1 VLYHDGETELLNLRN
16 ECVIWRLP
24 PNEASEGGEDDVI
37 MEDTLDSDDSIDIM
51 EVEEVTDDMT
61 DDDTPAAAR
70 KKGSKRIRRRLRTRK
85 SRVSRDTWQVPVMGG
100 ICRLLLGNTQFAL
113 GLFVC

>member
-1 VLYHDGETELLNLRN
+1 MYHDGETELLNLRN

-37 MEDTLDSDDSIDIM
+37 MDDVTLDSDDSIDIM

-85 SRVSRDTWQVPVMGG
+85 SRVSRDQPTPGRFPVTGSV
-100 ICRLLLGNTQFAL
+100 CRPLQGSSKVAL
-113 GLFVC
+113 DL